1 MRDSTIARNYAD
13 ALLSLAT
20 KAGDLAGWG
29 TMITDVADAVERDD
43 QLRNFLQSPKISA
56 SEKNE
61 VLGKALQDRM
71 PRVMVRFLQT
81 LVKNRRQMLLPVIA
95 AEYRSL
101 VDDAEGRVNAQVTVA
116 RETSD
121 EERSTIARE
130 LSRTLGKTV
139 VPHLSINPAIL
150 GGVVVRIGDQVMDGS
165 VRKRLAVLK
174 SRMLYG
180 ARR

>member
-121 EERSTIARE
+121 EERSAIARE